1 MQIVLFKI
9 ITRLKKKKSILFYE
23 ILNELLYLEKK
34 SSRVNSFKLLHL
46 IMLKF
51 IITQES
57 IDKVRKISEIS

>member
-1 MQIVLFKI
+1 MLFKI
-9 ITRLKKKKSILFYE
+9 IIRLKKKKSILFYE

-51 IITQES
+51 MITQES